1 MIDLPISFIPA
12 PFSFRSGLVVQFI
25 SLPYLTPR
33 VLAQTNA
40 EELMMRSLIS
50 AAAFLVA
57 IPMLTAADA
66 HPNDL
71 SGIYSCE
78 GEGPTGPYRGVAFV
92 RKTGDN
98 YRFEWA
104 TEGGGRTLGVGML
117 KDGKISVGWV
127 QFKGTEVG
135 NHGVTVFEVNGKQ
148 LKGRWSGFGSDD
160 QHSETLDWMKNM
172 PPAKTADD

>member
-1 MIDLPISFIPA
+1 MFSLIAASTLFLAIPA
-12 PFSFRSGLVVQFI
+12 
-25 SLPYLTPR
+25 
-33 VLAQTNA
+33 
-40 EELMMRSLIS
+40 
-50 AAAFLVA
+50 
-57 IPMLTAADA
+57 LTAADA

-71 SGIYSCE
+71 TGIYSCE
-78 GEGPTGPYRGVAFV
+78 GEGPTGAYRGVAFV

-117 KDGKISVGWV
+117 KDGKLSVGWV

-135 NHGVTVFEVNGKQ
+135 NHGVTVFEVNGRN

-160 QHSETLDWMKNM
+160 QHTETLKYMKSM
-172 PPAKTADD
+172 PTTKNADE